1 MMRTGLW
8 MLGAATLLACATAG
22 AEQPVGP
29 PTGPV
34 TAPVRGDTGRSQSS
48 NDAVYDPT
56 GKRDPF
62 RPPRSNQTNLAGE
75 ARTPL
80 QRYDI
85 GQLRL
90 VAVIYDTQQ
99 PRAVVEDGEGLG
111 YIVRLGT
118 PIGPN
123 GGTVR
128 GIERGRV
135 LISEDAVDFYGE
147 RHPSDVVMELRTADR
162 GRRR

>member
-1 MMRTGLW
+1 MTRPLSTVLAAACLALGL
-8 MLGAATLLACATAG
+8 GSGTARATDTP
-22 AEQPVGP
+22 PV
-29 PTGPV
+29 V
-34 TAPVRGDTGRSQSS
+34 TAAADPADDTP
-48 NDAVYDPT
+48 YDPT
-56 GKRDPF
+56 NRRDPF
-62 RPPRSNQTNLAGE
+62 RAPRAAAATPTGE
-75 ARTPL
+75 PQTPL
-80 QRYDI
+80 ERYQI

-90 VAVIYDTQQ
+90 VAVIYDTIE

-135 LISEDAVDFYGE
+135 LIQEDSLDFYGE
-147 RHPSDVVMELRTADR
+147 RHPSDVVMELRTAER
-162 GRRR
+162 GRR